1 MPTAVDN
8 LRLRI
13 GALRPDSTRKELA
26 EIAFSLEYLSLPL
39 ANLSEEIFALY
50 LEVLSDPS
58 ILSKRGTEGFI
69 SGIYN
74 DFHKISGDQRH
85 ALLEVLI
92 HNSEKYDD
100 ENLRFAVADLIARKY
115 PAEVALNALRRMW
128 STGGENSRFI
138 ARFGADVLAL
148 SLPEDD
154 KQKRRQLRKFE
165 LEMDA

>member
-1 MPTAVDN
+1 
-8 LRLRI
+8 
-13 GALRPDSTRKELA
+13 
-26 EIAFSLEYLSLPL
+26 
-39 ANLSEEIFALY
+39 
-50 LEVLSDPS
+50 DPS
-58 ILSKRGTEGFI
+58 IFSKRGTEGFI
-69 SGIYN
+69 NGIYN
-74 DFHKISGDQRH
+74 DFRKISADQRH
-85 ALLEVLI
+85 ALLEVLT